1 MHEWQKVETK
11 KNIYNIY
18 VRQGADYMKG
28 SVNYFNKKKMN
39 VPDLKGN
46 KDFLFLNV
54 SKIKIKEGEDS

>member
-11 KNIYNIY
+11 KYIYNIY

-28 SVNYFNKKKMN
+28 SVKYFNKKKMN